1 MTSQPSYARTL
12 FERQRQAIEGEQPVA
27 GRVLEIGPGANLA
40 ASALFVQAGANS
52 AVCIDQHPWVADNL
66 GTLYDHLGVLQ
77 LMDRVSYV
85 HAPVETMPFP
95 AETFDIVFSHAT
107 FEHFRDPLA
116 ATLSIA
122 RVLRP
127 GGITTHLI
135 DLRDHRDSS
144 RPLDFLKYDHR
155 LWNWMTSRRLLSTNR
170 WRASDLRR
178 AFGLSGLEIRRLQVT
193 ARAEVTRD
201 TATSFAPPFR
211 SKTLED
217 LSAVEILLVAV
228 KPTRP
233 HF

>member
-1 MTSQPSYARTL
+1 MTSQPSYARTQ
-12 FERQRQAIEGEQPVA
+12 FERQRHAIEREQPVA
-27 GRVLEIGPGANLA
+27 GRVLEIGPGGNLA

-52 AVCIDQHPWVADNL
+52 AVCIDQHPWVAENL
-66 GTLYDHLGVLQ
+66 GILYDDLGVLQ

-85 HAPVETMPFP
+85 RACVETMPFP
-95 AETFDIVFSHAT
+95 GEIFDIVFSHASY
-107 FEHFRDPLA
+107 EHFTDPLA
-116 ATLSIA
+116 ATLSVE

-135 DLRDHRDSS
+135 DLRDHRDFS

-155 LWNWMTSRRLLSTNR
+155 LWSWMTSHRLLSTNR

-193 ARAEVTRD
+193 MRAEVTRD
-201 TATSFAPPFR
+201 TAASFAPPFR

-217 LSAVEILLVAV
+217 LSALEILLVAV
-228 KPTRP
+228 KPIRT